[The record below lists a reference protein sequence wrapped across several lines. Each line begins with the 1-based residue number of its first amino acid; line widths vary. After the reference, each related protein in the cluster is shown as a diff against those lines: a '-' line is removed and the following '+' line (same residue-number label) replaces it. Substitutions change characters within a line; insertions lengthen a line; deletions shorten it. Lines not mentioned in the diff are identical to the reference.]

1 MPVIDVQ
8 VHPFDR
14 NHPGRPWASPS
25 HGLQSA
31 TGEEMV
37 AAMNS
42 VGVDGAIMV
51 SSFSAYEYDP
61 SYALEVYNTYPDK
74 FRVVTP
80 VDATDPAIDDVV
92 AKWAAT
98 PGARGIRIRM
108 RDGLPMEA
116 DHPGLNRAFAAAGK
130 HGLPVNLLCWGILDK
145 GLPHIRRHPD
155 TVIVIDHLGL
165 LQPARPPVPAD
176 VWADLPKLL
185 ALAQYDNVRVKISGA
200 CTMSHQPFPYDD
212 IWDPVLRVIDAFG
225 LDRCMWGTDWTRTIG
240 MLTYE
245 QGVAPFRDTKRLSE
259 NDKASTDGR
268 NAAESLQVVARQY
281 PFRLVTAPRG
291 RPNRV
296 SGQGRPR
303 RDAFCA
309 REGAIAEGA
318 VPYWARWRTPMLAGP
333 AFARPGCRTSDKSS
347 PPDPAFRL
355 APGIIVNYR
364 EWAVPCDLRLL
375 SEPLC
380 IVAPLPAGCGL
391 LGRAPRPCLVAVLPF
406 DAALTPC
413 LAPLHPVT
421 HSPAGVPASKPAR
434 RRHHAASTR

>member
-25 HGLQSA
+25 HGLDSA

-108 RDGLPMEA
+108 REGLPMDA
-116 DHPGLNRAFAAAGK
+116 DHPGLHRAFAAAAR

-145 GLPHIRRHPD
+145 GLPHIQRHPD

-185 ALAQYDNVRVKISGA
+185 ALAQYANVRVKVSGA

-225 LDRCMWGTDWTRTIG
+225 LDRCMWGTDWTR
-240 MLTYE
+240 
-245 QGVAPFRDTKRLSE
+245 A
-259 NDKASTDGR
+259 
-268 NAAESLQVVARQY
+268 QY
-281 PFRLVTAPRG
+281 
-291 RPNRV
+291 
-296 SGQGRPR
+296 
-303 RDAFCA
+303 
-309 REGAIAEGA
+309 AIAFEA
-318 VPYWARWRTPMLAGP
+318 VHYA
-333 AFARPGCRTSDKSS
+333 
-347 PPDPAFRL
+347 
-355 APGIIVNYR
+355 Y
-364 EWAVPCDLRLL
+364 
-375 SEPLC
+375 PLT
-380 IVAPLPAGCGL
+380 
-391 LGRAPRPCLVAVLPF
+391 GRAWVA
-406 DAALTPC
+406 
-413 LAPLHPVT
+413 LHR
-421 HSPAGVPASKPAR
+421 G
-434 RRHHAASTR
+434 